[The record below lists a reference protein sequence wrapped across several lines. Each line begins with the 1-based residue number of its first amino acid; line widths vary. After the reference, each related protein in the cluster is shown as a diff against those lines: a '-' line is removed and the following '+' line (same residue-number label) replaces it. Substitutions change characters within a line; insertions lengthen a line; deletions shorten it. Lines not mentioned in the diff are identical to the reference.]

1 MTLIPTLL
9 HDPVALIDNLK
20 CPFISPQLCSTKK
33 KRIWL
38 SGKIYIAAVY
48 VDREWQKKGK
58 KNEIKRGKNTKYA
71 FVFAVFSQK
80 KAVFFKKGK
89 K

>member
-9 HDPVALIDNLK
+9 HDPVALFDNRK
-20 CPFISPQLCSTKK
+20 CPFISPQPCSTKK

-48 VDREWQKKGK
+48 VNREWQKK
-58 KNEIKRGKNTKYA
+58 IKIKIKTERGKNTKYV
-71 FVFAVFSQK
+71 FVFAVF
-80 KAVFFKKGK
+80 
-89 K
+89 